1 MASKQTNS
9 KSYINLLNMLAVTH
23 TLAKQLDKP
32 IVTHVLANQLDML
45 TVTIHWLPNETRFK
59 LPIY

>member
-1 MASKQTNS
+1 
-9 KSYINLLNMLAVTH
+9 MLAVTH
-23 TLAKQLDKP
+23 TLAKQLNKP
-32 IVTHVLANQLDML
+32 IVTHALANQLDML